1 MQDIYSIL
9 SNLKNNEK
17 NDYLK
22 PNKFDYLS
30 SNIFFFLLFMKTKLI
45 FFLFIVFP
53 ILISALKYHVQYLV
67 LILLDS
73 WQ

>member
-30 SNIFFFLLFMKTKLI
+30 SQHFFLSYF
-45 FFLFIVFP
+45 
-53 ILISALKYHVQYLV
+53 YE
-67 LILLDS
+67 D
-73 WQ
+73 